1 MILNRYWY
9 YKYPHD
15 YPRHWVKQEYLSEK
29 RKYYESEGIGFEKQ
43 LEDWVKWMRGER

>member
-1 MILNRYWY
+1 MHLR
-9 YKYPHD
+9 D
-15 YPRHWVKQEYLSEK
+15 R